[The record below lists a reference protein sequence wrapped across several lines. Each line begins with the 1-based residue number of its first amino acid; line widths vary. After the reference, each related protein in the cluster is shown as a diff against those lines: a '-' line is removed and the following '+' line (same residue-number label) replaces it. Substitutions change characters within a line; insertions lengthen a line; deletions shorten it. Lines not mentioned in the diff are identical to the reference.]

1 MIFCYGGSSN
11 QTKQTGD
18 EEIGFPCGNKMKL
31 EQYLILC
38 AHIQL
43 QTEYNLNVK
52 AKHWNY

>member
-1 MIFCYGGSSN
+1 MAVLA
-11 QTKQTGD
+11 TKQTGD

-52 AKHWNY
+52 AKH